1 MTGFSVG
8 IGLTSA
14 FNLACGHCY
23 SRSGGV
29 THCSVALLSR
39 ILDVLQPGTVNIG
52 TGEAAMH
59 PEFEAAVD
67 AIMSRHIPLSLT
79 SNGYSV
85 LALPD
90 GMLAGL
96 HDVDISMDFPDRT
109 GHDAWRGCGSFD
121 TALEAVARCRS
132 AGVTCSVAFCLMAA
146 NAPAAGAMGAFC
158 AELGT
163 ALRVNVYKPVH
174 SRGLSPGYPA
184 FWSAVADLGRECV
197 LASCSEPIVS
207 AALTASG
214 HAVPARLH
222 TCGSR
227 SLRISPDGEVNGCVY
242 VRGSG
247 VFIEDILRKPLL
259 IGKVRDLPA
268 SAPVPVDCSGC
279 THLAVCGGGCFGRR
293 FYTGLDQRD
302 EFCFVGRD
310 VPPLPAPGFRDAG
323 AWVHAGY
330 LCTLIYTPR

>member
-1 MTGFSVG
+1 MTGFSIGV
-8 IGLTSA
+8 GLTSA
-14 FNLACGHCY
+14 CNLACGHCY
-23 SRSGGV
+23 SRTGGT
-29 THCSVALLSR
+29 THCSVPLLSR
-39 ILDVLQPGTVNIG
+39 ILDVLEPGTVNIG

-59 PEFEAAVD
+59 PQFEAAID
-67 AIMSRHIPLSLT
+67 AVLSRGIPLSLT
-79 SNGYSV
+79 SNGYSI
-85 LALPD
+85 LALPED
-90 GMLAGL
+90 RLAGL
-96 HDVDISMDFPDRT
+96 HDVDVSVDFPDRMQ
-109 GHDAWRGCGSFD
+109 HDEWRGEGSFD

-146 NAPAAGAMGAFC
+146 NARAAGSMGALC

-174 SRGLSPGYPA
+174 SRGLSPGYNS
-184 FWSAVADLGRECV
+184 FWSAVEDLGRECV

-207 AALTASG
+207 AALAASG
-214 HAVPARLH
+214 HSIPARRD

-247 VFIEDILRKPLL
+247 VFVEDVLRDPSLT
-259 IGKVRDLPA
+259 GKVRNLPA
-268 SAPVPVDCSGC
+268 SAPVPADCTGC
-279 THLAVCGGGCFGRR
+279 AHLAVCGGGCFGRR
-293 FYTGLDQRD
+293 FYTGLDRRD

-310 VPPLPAPGFRDAG
+310 MPSLPAPGFRDAG